1 MKNSIY
7 IFIKLLINSQ
17 KNILILIFLK
27 YNLDKLI

>member
-1 MKNSIY
+1 MKNSIF

-17 KNILILIFLK
+17 KNILILIFLF

>member
-17 KNILILIFLK
+17 KNILILIFLF